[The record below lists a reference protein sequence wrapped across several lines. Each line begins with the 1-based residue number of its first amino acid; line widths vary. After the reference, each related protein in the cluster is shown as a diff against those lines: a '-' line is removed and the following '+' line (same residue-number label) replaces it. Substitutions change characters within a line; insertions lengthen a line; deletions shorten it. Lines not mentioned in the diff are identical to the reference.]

1 MSVRVVPYEG
11 KRGGWEVDIRLRLPN
26 GLKHRE
32 RRVVTHSS
40 KSAAK
45 RWGLDRERH
54 LLQHGPAELQKEV
67 PTFAEFKETFL
78 DFAKTEREKP
88 STIAAKESIVRC
100 HLIPVLGDVRLDA
113 ITPKHVHAIK
123 KSLDGR
129 KPKTVNNV
137 LVALKAII
145 RVAINLGT
153 LKESPCRVSL
163 LEVPKR
169 EMAFYSQEEFERVV
183 AAADSAEARLV
194 VLLGGEAGLRCGEI
208 IALEWTDI
216 DFHSRQMSVAR
227 SEWEGEVTA
236 TKGGRVRYVGLTDRL
251 AGELK
256 AYRHLR
262 GPRVLLRAD
271 GTAMTQKAI
280 AYLAGRSSK
289 RAGVNKHGVHIL
301 RHTFCSRLAM
311 KNAPMKA
318 IQELAGHA
326 DLGTTMRYMH
336 LSPASR
342 DGAIRLL
349 ERGNS
354 GEAEIL
360 ATASS

>member
-1 MSVRVVPYEG
+1 MIRVVPYQG

-26 GLKHRE
+26 GRRHRE
-32 RRVVTHSS
+32 RRVVSHSS

-45 RWGLDRERH
+45 RWGQDRERH
-54 LLQHGPAELQKEV
+54 LLKHGPAQSTKEV
-67 PTFAEFKETFL
+67 PTLAEFKETFL
-78 DFAKTEREKP
+78 DYAKTERDKP
-88 STIAAKESIVRC
+88 STIASKDSIVRC
-100 HLIPVLGDVRLDA
+100 HVVPIVGDVRLDA
-113 ITPKHVHAIK
+113 ITPRHVHAIK
-123 KSLDGR
+123 KALDGR

-137 LVALKAII
+137 LVVLKAII
-145 RVAINLGT
+145 RVAVELGYINA
-153 LKESPCRVSL
+153 SPCRVSL
-163 LEVPKR
+163 LEVPRR
-169 EMAFYSQEEFERVV
+169 EMGFYNQDEFERVV

-208 IALEWTDI
+208 IALEWTDV
-216 DFHSRQMSVAR
+216 DFHTKQMSVAR
-227 SEWEGEVTA
+227 SDWEGMVTD
-236 TKGGRVRYVGLTDRL
+236 TKGGRVRYVGLTERL
-251 AGELK
+251 AAELK

-262 GPRVLLRAD
+262 GPRVFYREN
-271 GTAMTQKAI
+271 GEPMTQKAI
-280 AYLAGRSSK
+280 AYLAGRASK

-311 KNAPMKA
+311 NNAPMKA

-326 DLGTTMRYMH
+326 DLSTTMRYMH

-354 GEAEIL
+354 GEAATL
-360 ATASS
+360 AATSH